1 MLQTAFSFTFIFPL
15 RSAIK
20 RLLVLVRGTRFEDR
34 FCFRF
39 GKRRSREKWRHV
51 FRFNTPFIRLFNWP
65 TNNNLPY
72 LKRQSNWRMVQL
84 SSWCVVGARLCQN
97 DLFWPIIGASSGG
110 CVVCHTHSRFG
121 SPHFWQTACNSTS
134 ARHSIHNS
142 MTRFESWI
150 YWEAIQTVFK
160 FEHDYFIDKI
170 GNKECEGGDFARR
183 ATTVALTIC

>member
-110 CVVCHTHSRFG
+110 CVVRKAVRVMG
-121 SPHFWQTACNSTS
+121 ARKKRPHFCIFAPEISVLRPQFPRAEFWQKFDWNYLRNETQSL
-134 ARHSIHNS
+134 
-142 MTRFESWI
+142 
-150 YWEAIQTVFK
+150 VF
-160 FEHDYFIDKI
+160 FRMWRRCDRLPRR
-170 GNKECEGGDFARR
+170 GGDYC
-183 ATTVALTIC
+183 IM